1 MFFLTQYKYSQDKQM
16 FVETT
21 DFPQTF
27 NMHSDCLCVPSCLSM
42 FCGVCVCVCRFSDGL
57 KTLGVLQKIKE
68 HPDAFHSIL
77 CYSPRTLTAESLDE
91 LFEIKF
97 SEIGSNNRA
106 DENRVI
112 AFWRDYLQD
121 AEGR

>member
-1 MFFLTQYKYSQDKQM
+1 
-16 FVETT
+16 
-21 DFPQTF
+21 
-27 NMHSDCLCVPSCLSM
+27 M
-42 FCGVCVCVCRFSDGL
+42 FCVRVCVCRFSDGL